1 MIDRD
6 LLQRELRISA
16 DKDATR
22 DAGEFMWSPEY
33 VTYIN
38 RPVPCSEPP
47 MTMHDAWARSS
58 LGLPAPCDWCGKQL
72 GEDPTRCLHCGQE
85 QDLSP
90 YEPPRVWR

>member
-33 VTYIN
+33 VAFIN

-47 MTMHDAWARSS
+47 MTMHDGYARSA
-58 LGLPAPCDWCGKQL
+58 LGIDRCDWCGQDIADAL
-72 GEDPTRCLHCGQE
+72 ICTRCGTV
-85 QDLSP
+85 QDQSTW
-90 YEPPRVWR
+90 EPPKVWR